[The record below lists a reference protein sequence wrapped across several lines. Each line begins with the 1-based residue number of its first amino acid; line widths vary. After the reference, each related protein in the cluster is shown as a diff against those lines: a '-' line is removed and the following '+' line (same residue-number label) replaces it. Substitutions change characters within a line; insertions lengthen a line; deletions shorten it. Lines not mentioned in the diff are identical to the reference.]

1 MLPYLRSI
9 EFGYVI
15 PLAVK
20 GTQKAVI
27 DDGINVF
34 VAENGNGKT
43 TFLDLIERSI
53 CSDAHAERYRSFS
66 HKRASSAAF
75 ILADWQFDRV
85 ITVEQQLTDDGVR
98 TRLMPPQGS
107 FKHYTKPEYS
117 RFLLQQMGLTL
128 DEFQELFES
137 LYYKRENDLAL
148 MAKSSGGILS
158 VMELLS
164 KLTLRET
171 KETLQIRGQLRQLE
185 TEIRVLQQ
193 ERKALL
199 ENISEVQMILG
210 ESAGKKKRTLPALEA
225 EKSQLLAEISMI
237 ERKAEQKREALHR
250 LNEKHASIVKS
261 LNAAEDEL
269 RELIRM
275 REKIK
280 GELEFSNYQA
290 DMVRKELND
299 LQNQVEH
306 ASYEDY
312 LAQHPRCPL
321 CRSSLKTRARE
332 RAKQGCPYCLTPWS
346 EIPSETRKRILKVE
360 LNLSP
365 SNLSNLEKELSEL
378 EKVIGQK
385 EKELLELSNKIRDEK
400 DFVASLRTDLVGI
413 SKQRLQEEDELS
425 ALSRSLR
432 SHQESLHEIELSISL
447 IRERTEAPLIKEKL
461 ELIEDSIE
469 QKQRERQELLSQL
482 PEKRDVRQILS
493 EFSSITK
500 EVFGYALI
508 VEPETGVITVGA
520 NQSIRP
526 FDSMSWGEKYLTDTC
541 FRIAVWR
548 HLIREGAA
556 HHGLLLLDSPE
567 AALDE
572 KRLHVLADL
581 LKKYS
586 EEITVIV
593 TTRLES
599 FKESLGG
606 HELFITRTGQTSLFD
621 FVQ

>member
-9 EFGYVI
+9 EFGYII

-20 GTQKAVI
+20 GTQKAII
-27 DDGINVF
+27 DAGINVF
-34 VAENGNGKT
+34 VAKNGNGKT

-66 HKRASSAAF
+66 HKRASSEAF
-75 ILADWQFDRV
+75 ILSEWQFDRM
-85 ITVEQQLTDDGVR
+85 ITIEQELTGGGVR

-117 RFLLQQMGLTL
+117 RFLLQQIGLSL

-148 MAKSSGGILS
+148 MAKNSGGILS

-193 ERKALL
+193 EKKALL

-210 ESAGKKKRTLPALEA
+210 GDSGKKTPTLSSL
-225 EKSQLLAEISMI
+225 KDKKTKLLAEISTI
-237 ERKAEQKREALHR
+237 EKKIEQRRKALHQ
-250 LNEKHASIVKS
+250 LNEKHSSIVNT
-261 LNAAEDEL
+261 LNSAEDEL

-275 REKIK
+275 REKLK
-280 GELEFSNYQA
+280 GEREFSIYQA
-290 DMVRKELND
+290 DMIRKELHD
-299 LQNQVEH
+299 LQNRVEH
-306 ASYEDY
+306 TSYEDY

-321 CRSSLKTRARE
+321 CNSNLKARAGE
-332 RAKQGCPYCLTPWS
+332 RAKQGCPICLTPWS
-346 EIPSETRKRILKVE
+346 EIPSSTRKSILKVE
-360 LNLSP
+360 LSLGS
-365 SNLSNLEKELSEL
+365 SNLTDLEKELADL
-378 EKVIGQK
+378 EKDIERK
-385 EKELLELSNKIRDEK
+385 EKELLKLSEKIQKEK
-400 DFVASLRTDLVGI
+400 DLVASLRTDLVGI
-413 SKQRLQEEDELS
+413 SKQRLQEEDELAS
-425 ALSRSLR
+425 LSKSLR
-432 SHQESLHEIELSISL
+432 SLQESLHDVELSISL

-461 ELIEDSIE
+461 DLIEASIE
-469 QKQRERQELLSQL
+469 QKQRERQQLLSRL

-493 EFSSITK
+493 EFSAITK

-508 VEPETGVITVGA
+508 IEPETGVVTVGA

-526 FDSMSWGEKYLTDTC
+526 FDSMSWGERYLTDTC

-572 KRLHVLADL
+572 KRLHVLAEL

-586 EEITVIV
+586 EKITVIV

-599 FKESLGG
+599 FKELLGG
-606 HELFITRTGQTSLFD
+606 HELFITRSGQTSLFD